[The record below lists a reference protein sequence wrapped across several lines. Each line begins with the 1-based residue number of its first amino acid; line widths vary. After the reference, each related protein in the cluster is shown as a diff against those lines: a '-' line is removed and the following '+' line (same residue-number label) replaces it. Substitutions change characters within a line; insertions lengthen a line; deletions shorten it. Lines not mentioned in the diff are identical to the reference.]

1 MLLII
6 KQVKNIFATTQVSN
20 SKIFIFRNNKNMYNF
35 TWYQSLIKPPLAP
48 PSWLFSPVWIIL
60 YISMVISL
68 FLYARKPSQKSKAWG
83 YVLFFTQLI
92 VNLSWSPAFFGL
104 KNIGFAL
111 ALIVLLDILVLLNIL
126 EFKKISK
133 IAAITLIPY
142 FIWILFA
149 TYLNI
154 GYFILN

>member
-48 PSWLFSPVWIIL
+48 PSWLFSPVWIVL
-60 YISMVISL
+60 YITMGISL
-68 FLYARKPSQKSKAWG
+68 YLYARKPCGKSKAWG
-83 YVLFFTQLI
+83 YVLFFTQIL
-92 VNLSWSPAFFGL
+92 VNLSWTPAFFGL
-104 KNIGFAL
+104 KNIAFAL
-111 ALIVLLDILVLLNIL
+111 ALVILLDILVLLNII
-126 EFKKISK
+126 EFFKVSK
-133 IAAITLIPY
+133 SSARCLIPY

-154 GYFILN
+154 GYLILN